1 MLVTTLTF
9 IVLLLFGGNVETEY
23 LNHIESGVKTY
34 VLDKKRKKEILS
46 EITFSRKELRAY
58 AKKRKKSFKEFQD
71 LLVSEKIK
79 KEDLDKFIQKV
90 LQKRENFQ
98 LKFNRSRLKI
108 LNNINDTEWDKI
120 VRQEL
125 KSKKKKQKSR
135 KGYVKTRDA
144 ISKLTDEG
152 AQKQILEKLDLFE
165 KSFQSLETNINSEL
179 TNKESLIW
187 NKSATEEQLLEL
199 GKQIH
204 EKRLV
209 TINSV
214 IDFRESVFN
223 NVNSKQ
229 FKNILKKF
237 NKEFG
242 LPSK

>member
-1 MLVTTLTF
+1 MCLT
-9 IVLLLFGGNVETEY
+9 
-23 LNHIESGVKTY
+23 
-34 VLDKKRKKEILS
+34 KKRKKEILS
-46 EITFSRKELRAY
+46 EIKFSRSELATY
-58 AKKRKKSFKEFQD
+58 VKKRKKSFKEFQD

-90 LQKRENFQ
+90 LQNRENFQ

-108 LNNINDTEWDKI
+108 LNKINDTEWDKI

-187 NKSATEEQLLEL
+187 NKLATEEQLLVL
-199 GKQIH
+199 SQQFH
-204 EKRLV
+204 EKKLT
-209 TINSV
+209 TISRV

-223 NVNSKQ
+223 NVNSKE